1 MRLLSLILIWTWLAG
16 RAHCVDSTALLTQ
29 LPACA
34 SPCLVELMTKST
46 CGVDI
51 PCLCAD
57 PLLKTDVMGCVKS
70 NCEPIQ
76 MLTTMNVT
84 STACEYPVRDKHH
97 SINIMITSIIT
108 ISGVVVGLRFYDKL
122 VYKSGLHLDDYL
134 IFGCLLLAI
143 ANSTVVIYGLSE
155 HGLGQDIWLFGPGTI
170 TTYLKY
176 LYVGQ
181 ALYATETFTIKI
193 CVLSFYL
200 RIFPGNT
207 TRMII
212 WSTIGVSVICMII
225 FDILAIAQ
233 CRPISYFW
241 QGWDGLHEGQC
252 IGVNPLAWAIAAIGI
267 ILDLWMLGIP
277 LSEVLFL
284 QMNWRRKVAVSLM
297 FIVGTFVTVVSVLRL
312 RYLVE
317 FGKSTNPTWDGYDT
331 CYWSAIEVNVG
342 IWCACMPNIRMLLIN
357 AFPRLRSS
365 AGSRPSNALSG
376 SSGERYKGSSSHTAR
391 SQNNNKFYQSRPAQM
406 QNGEA
411 LSSTVDLVEMLTY
424 TKHEKSLV

>member
-29 LPACA
+29 LPGCA

-70 NCEPIQ
+70 NCEPIE

-84 STACEYPVRDKHH
+84 STACEYPVRDKHQ
-97 SINIMITSIIT
+97 SINIMITCIIT
-108 ISGVVVGLRFYDKL
+108 ISGVIVGLRFYDNL

-143 ANSTVVIYGLSE
+143 ANSVVVIYGLST

-207 TRMII
+207 TRMLI
-212 WSTIGVSVICMII
+212 WSTIGVSVVCMII

-241 QGWDGLHEGQC
+241 QGWDGLHEGTC

-284 QMNWRRKVAVSLM
+284 QMKWRRKVAVSMM

-312 RYLVE
+312 RYLVQ

-357 AFPRLRSS
+357 VFPRLRSS
-365 AGSRPSNALSG
+365 AGSRPSNALS
-376 SSGERYKGSSSHTAR
+376 SEERYKGSASHTAR
-391 SQNNNKFYQSRPAQM
+391 SQNHNKFYESRPPPT
-406 QNGEA
+406 QNSEA
-411 LSSTVDLVEMLTY
+411 LSSTVDLVEMMTY
-424 TKHEKSLV
+424 TKHDKSLV